1 VEFSTSRKGSPKV
14 VEGSSRLNRMH
25 ISLLPPSKPPAP
37 GPEQALLETNLAWLR
52 TELEQSELP
61 DRKAALRHEIGVLE
75 ELAGRDSVAVRELL
89 AAVNALPRF
98 KEPLERLIGLIE
110 RRRSFKNL
118 PTLLEHLCRTVDS
131 SEEECRAQLLSAWCS
146 IAHGRDEAR
155 ALTAIETALAA
166 APTDQAALSTLEIL
180 SRRLRNGARLR
191 AALEARVATAHTPG
205 WAQCLS
211 LDLADA
217 WLAEGQPERAYAA
230 LGLASSDG
238 GDVGLRALE
247 RRAALGRAAGRVD
260 WTIEALELL
269 SARILAAPLAASA
282 ADSTSTELAAVPSP
296 PLTAPGRAPAR
307 ALSALLELGRLQA
320 ALGHDAAAVH
330 TLERAAKLAP
340 ADPVAAF
347 ALLGSAEKAGQHAL
361 VERLA
366 LAEIA
371 SVPAGRER
379 AALSVRLAESR
390 LARNEPLLAL
400 EALEVA
406 LLADPQCWIARA
418 FQLDLLRGTRNAE
431 GYARALEQVAEQAK
445 DAGAQTRYRLLA
457 ALDFARHVGDA
468 GAARRA
474 LDAATPGTDNP
485 ALLARVART
494 LAFAAQDASWFAE
507 ATERLLE
514 TESSAPERAGLL
526 LERWRAALLAGDV
539 PEQQRLEA
547 ALELLPEGRTA
558 SQLARAHA
566 RAHAAPAE
574 HAGALD
580 AEALLGLAEQAGDPA
595 TRAALEW
602 TAALRLLAADQP
614 GRARELLEK
623 LHREHP
629 AYCVVSGTLA
639 ALSERNAATAPEL
652 ADLLARTGAAL
663 EDTEF
668 AASLLIEAGLRRWQA
683 QPTVAAAQHFDQAER
698 RRPGSAQALAHWA
711 RRGSERSLG
720 PSDERGV
727 EAAERLLGALERAAR
742 ADGVNTKQ
750 LAELQAALRALG
762 DADTSPLA
770 TAARLLVLLLGR
782 SLGMRSD
789 PSLLERLAALHPDAS
804 RLVDAWRYLECIAQS
819 EPAPQAFEEVTRKW
833 SESSESLASTLE
845 WLAAT
850 QRLAQPAREV
860 RARLRLSEFLPG
872 AAGEQCAASAA
883 LVAQISG
890 AAPAPFLS
898 GQSPQLLLT
907 NLETSPPGCDPRR
920 RARALDGV
928 ALVLGSDAEPGLALL
943 RGYNLLATGD
953 GPGAIAAFA
962 RYAEA
967 FPDDPAGFEGLLAAA
982 RHDDDPVQLA
992 EATAAL
998 GRTSRDPAHAAR
1010 LFEEAASIFFDQLH
1024 DTAAGEAALCR
1035 AVELDIRRKS
1045 SFDRLFAWVRESGDA
1060 ARLLE
1065 LCQRRLA
1072 VQVSADEVRELEWE
1086 RARAARQLGDTRTAA
1101 SALDR
1106 VLGVDRNHVGAL
1118 TLLGEIYITT
1128 QRYPEAAD
1136 VLARLSSLEGA
1147 SPEQRLQSGLY
1158 AVDLFENQLD
1168 DTPRALEV
1176 LLGLHRAGL
1185 STLPVR
1191 ERLARAAA
1199 KSESWDDAVIVLEQL
1214 MFERSTPE
1222 ERAEAARLALAIH
1235 RDRRHDV
1242 RSAGHATEALLTHL
1256 PHDAEALDLA
1266 LGGELDPALTDRL
1279 LRQGEQALAQ
1289 RLRQDPFQ
1297 LEALRR
1303 LARIADRT
1311 GSLALRQVSLGA
1323 LVALGHGPSSGAR
1336 AELAALDQRICTT
1349 PSVAWTPELLA
1360 ELADP
1365 EDQGPIAQLL
1375 ALVAPHLTRAL
1386 GPDLKTFQ
1394 VTRRERIVP
1403 SSGLPIRNEV
1413 AAWVGALGLGDFELY
1428 QSGVAADRI
1437 VALATEPLSVILGS
1451 RVTAPLGPFQRQEL
1465 VRALYALSRQR
1476 GVLTQ
1481 LDELEVAA
1489 LVVAL
1494 CSLGGV
1500 SLPAPNYARQGD
1512 FERQLSRV
1520 LPRKLRKVLPDYALG
1535 VQQNELDVARWVR
1548 TALASL
1554 DRAAT
1559 IVVGD
1564 ISLVLSDSPAA
1575 ERSGSAP
1582 APPTERTRRLASFV
1596 LAPEFEALRRRAGVT
1611 LA

>member
-1 VEFSTSRKGSPKV
+1 
-14 VEGSSRLNRMH
+14 MH

-61 DRKAALRHEIGVLE
+61 DRKASLRHEIGVLE
-75 ELAGRDSVAVRELL
+75 ELAGRDSIAVRELL

-155 ALTAIETALAA
+155 ALLAIEAALVA
-166 APTDQAALSTLEIL
+166 APADAAALSTLEIA
-180 SRRLRNGARLR
+180 SRRLGNGMRLR
-191 AALEARVATAHTPG
+191 AALEARVSRAHTPG

-217 WLAEGQPERAYAA
+217 WSAAGEHERAYAA
-230 LGLASSDG
+230 LVTASSDP

-260 WTIEALELL
+260 WTIEALEL
-269 SARILAAPLAASA
+269 SSTRILAAPLTRSDAEA
-282 ADSTSTELAAVPSP
+282 TSP
-296 PLTAPGRAPAR
+296 PAQAAPAPTLTAPGRAPSR

-320 ALGHDAAAVH
+320 ALGHDVAALH
-330 TLERAAKLAP
+330 TLERAAELAP
-340 ADPVAAF
+340 GDPVATF
-347 ALLGSAEKAGQHAL
+347 ALLRSAEKAGQHAI

-366 LAEIA
+366 LSEIA
-371 SVPAGRER
+371 SQPPGAER

-390 LARNEPLLAL
+390 LSRNEPLLAL
-400 EALEVA
+400 EALEEA
-406 LLADPQCWIARA
+406 LEAHPECWIARA

-445 DAGAQTRYRLLA
+445 DPQAKKRYRLLA

-474 LDAATPGTDNP
+474 LDAAAASADSP

-494 LAFAAQDASWFAE
+494 LAFASGDAGWLAAATDRLL
-507 ATERLLE
+507 ATE
-514 TESSAPERAGLL
+514 TSSFERAGLL
-526 LERWRAALLAGDV
+526 LERWRAALLAGDF
-539 PEQQRLEA
+539 PARQELEA
-547 ALELLPEGRTA
+547 ALELLPEGRTL
-558 SQLARAHA
+558 SQLARAH
-566 RAHAAPAE
+566 
-574 HAGALD
+574 GTDQTGTVGSD
-580 AEALLGLAEQAGDPA
+580 AEALLVLAEQASDAA
-595 TRAALEW
+595 TRAALQW
-602 TAALRLLAADQP
+602 TAALRLLAADHGR
-614 GRARELLEK
+614 GRALLEK

-629 AYCVVSGTLA
+629 AYCVVAGTLA
-639 ALSERNAATAPEL
+639 ALYEPDAADAAEY
-652 ADLLARTGAAL
+652 AALLARTGTAIDDA
-663 EDTEF
+663 EF
-668 AASLLIEAGLRRWQA
+668 GASLLIEAGLRCWQA
-683 QPTVAAAQHFDQAER
+683 QSSAAAAQHFEQAER
-698 RRPGSAQALAHWA
+698 RRPGSASALAHWA
-711 RRGSERSLG
+711 RRASERSLG
-720 PSDERGV
+720 PLDERSV
-727 EAAERLLGALERAAR
+727 EPLERLLGALERAAR
-742 ADGVNTKQ
+742 ADGVNTKP

-762 DADTSPLA
+762 DTDSSPLA

-789 PSLLERLAALHPDAS
+789 PALLERLAALHPDAS

-819 EPAPQAFEEVTRKW
+819 EPAPQTLEEVTRKW
-833 SESSESLASTLE
+833 SESSESLASALE

-850 QRLAQPAREV
+850 ERLAQPEREV
-860 RARLRLSEFLPG
+860 RARLRSSEFLPG
-872 AAGEQCAASAA
+872 VAGEQCAASAA
-883 LVAQISG
+883 LVAQLSG
-890 AAPAPFLS
+890 AFPAPFLS
-898 GQSPQLLLT
+898 GQSPQVLLT

-920 RARALDGV
+920 RALALDGV
-928 ALVLGSDAEPGLALL
+928 ATLLGPDAEPSLALL

-953 GPGAIAAFA
+953 GPGALAAFA

-1024 DTAAGEAALCR
+1024 DVAAGEAALSR

-1045 SFDRLFAWVRESGDA
+1045 SFDRLFAWVRDSGDT

-1065 LCQRRLA
+1065 LCQRRLT
-1072 VQVSADEVRELEWE
+1072 VQVSPDELLELEWE

-1118 TLLGEIYITT
+1118 TLLGEIYLTT

-1147 SPEQRLQSGLY
+1147 APEQRLQSGLY
-1158 AVDLFENQLD
+1158 AVDLFENQLNA
-1168 DTPRALEV
+1168 TGRALEV

-1185 STLPVR
+1185 SNLPVR

-1242 RSAGHATEALLTHL
+1242 RSAGHAVEALLSHV

-1266 LGGELDPALTDRL
+1266 LGGELDPQLTARL
-1279 LRQGEQALAQ
+1279 MRQGEQALAL

-1297 LEALRR
+1297 LESLRR

-1311 GSLALRQVSLGA
+1311 GSIALRQVSLGA

-1336 AELAALDQRICTT
+1336 AELAALDQRICST
-1349 PSVAWTPELLA
+1349 PSVAWTPELLL

-1394 VTRRERIVP
+1394 VTRRERIPP

-1494 CSLGGV
+1494 CHLGGV
-1500 SLPAPNYARQGD
+1500 TLAAPNYARQGD
-1512 FERQLSRV
+1512 FQRQLDRV
-1520 LPRKLRKVLPDYALG
+1520 LPRKLRKMLPDFAAG
-1535 VQQNELDVARWVR
+1535 VQQNESDVGNWVR
-1548 TALASL
+1548 AALSSL

-1575 ERSGSAP
+1575 ERSSSTP

-1596 LAPEFEALRRRAGVT
+1596 LAPEFEALRRRAGVSQV
-1611 LA
+1611 